1 MNNKDL
7 SEYKVNSENI
17 TTRLESLQK
26 QLNYY
31 QREQVRIEELKKL
44 AEKSLDETVEQLKE
58 YNINVEKMS
67 EEEILENIKK
77 LDEEIERLIT
87 EAEVELDKQLSE

>member
-1 MNNKDL
+1 VNNKDL

-17 TTRLESLQK
+17 TKRLESLQK

>member
-17 TTRLESLQK
+17 TKRLESLQK